1 MQFHQ
6 VEDQD
11 ITHSV
16 QVQWILEKLEQHL
29 EHDKEPAAQSPFI
42 IKNKRNE
49 ILPIANY
56 EMEYYR

>member
-1 MQFHQ
+1 MQLHQ
-6 VEDQD
+6 IEDQD

-29 EHDKEPAAQSPFI
+29 EHDKEPAAQRLII
-42 IKNKRNE
+42 IKDQRNA

-56 EMEYYR
+56 EMEYY